1 MSKRW
6 TSSADRAQREVL
18 PLNLALYH
26 AAREYPGGVKAVAA
40 IYGLNASTLQHKLS
54 PTQDTHTANIDDLEA
69 VLGATRDPRIL
80 DSIGE
85 IAGGALWVA
94 PVERRL
100 APRPS
105 EQLDALEALATLH
118 ERLGEMITSV
128 RTSIEDGVVDERER
142 AELRKRARQTM
153 EAVLSL
159 ELAAG
164 GVGEADHG

>member
-1 MSKRW
+1 MSRRW
-6 TSSADRAQREVL
+6 LSSQERAQREVL

-40 IYGLNASTLQHKLS
+40 IYGLNATTLQHKLS
-54 PTQDTHTANIDDLEA
+54 PTHDSHRANIDDIEA

-85 IAGGALWVA
+85 LAGGCLWVC

-100 APRPS
+100 APRPA
-105 EQLDALEALATLH
+105 EQLDVLEHLSRLH
-118 ERLGEMITSV
+118 DRLGDMISSV
-128 RTSIEDGVVDERER
+128 RTSLEDGVVDDHER

-159 ELAAG
+159 ELAANIA
-164 GVGEADHG
+164 GEVAHG